1 MRKLLTI
8 LLTVCFAFL
17 LPGCGEKEETEDVTR
32 LQLKK
37 NGEVV
42 HTIVED
48 FSESYYDLEELKNEI
63 QTQADAYN
71 AGTEKVKLNSAELE
85 DGRVRVVMTFQKP
98 EDYAGFYRQ
107 ALFCGTVKQAFEAG
121 YDLNVELA
129 SADPE
134 GAGITKA
141 EILDMGE
148 RHIVIFRE
156 AVKVIPYG
164 EILYA
169 SSDVTVSDNGKEA
182 VSSSG
187 EMLSY
192 IIFK

>member
-1 MRKLLTI
+1 MRKYLTI
-8 LLTVCFAFL
+8 LLIVCFAFL
-17 LPGCGEKEETEDVTR
+17 LPGCGTKEEAEDVTR

-37 NGEVV
+37 NGEVI

-48 FSESYYDLEELKNEI
+48 FSESYYDLEELKKEI
-63 QTQADAYN
+63 QAQTDAYN
-71 AGTEKVKLNSAELE
+71 AGSDKVKLDSAELE
-85 DGRVRVVMTFQKP
+85 DGIVRVVMTFQKP
-98 EDYAGFYRQ
+98 EDYSGFYRQ
-107 ALFCGTVKQAFEAG
+107 ALFCGTVKEAFTAG

-134 GAGITKA
+134 GSPITKA

-148 RHIVIFRE
+148 RHILILRE

-164 EILYA
+164 QILYA
-169 SSDVTVSDNGKEA
+169 SSDVAVSENRKEA
-182 VSSSG
+182 FSSNG